1 MKKPSFKDRFS
12 YWFDNRMSKGS
23 MSLIRVLIIFTIL
36 IILTLT
42 FFIMITGTNGERS
55 IVEVVWDNM
64 HTIINAWVPEYNP
77 EDSLLYPIILS
88 VAAVAGLLVTSVLIG
103 IVTSAIEEK
112 IMALRNGNSPVLEND
127 HVIVLG
133 FYGGEYTLIR
143 QLVLAAGSQPL
154 TIVIGAEME
163 REEMEQHIQEN
174 VDVPNNVRIIC
185 RTVDLFDPMAIERL
199 SVETCRTII
208 ISPTDDSTTIKTL
221 LAVSPLIKGTKIRVN
236 AITSKD
242 ENRFPPTI
250 AKTHNVTTLQTND
263 TLAKIIAHSCTQ
275 SGLSEVFKE
284 IFNFEGSELY
294 LVRLPGQAGI
304 SFGEMIGRVDHAVP
318 VGICRKGEITM
329 NPPADTVFE
338 ESDDLLVF
346 AQEKTSAILKA
357 DSFQFQA
364 SGELAPVKPE
374 RDTRTTIFGQNSTL
388 KTVLREVPENVQQ
401 VTLVN
406 YDGNQLESIRKICEE
421 RDMKLCFD
429 EGNLHLETDLLRITK
444 GTEHIIILSDHE
456 KDDEEADMDS
466 IFLLLNLR
474 DIRNKYHLRYNIT
487 AEMRREK
494 NQSLVTGY
502 DNTDFI
508 VASNM
513 SSLFLAQLAESPQ
526 LLTAFAEI
534 LSNKGNELYL
544 KTPKNLNCLGN
555 LSVLEIR
562 NRLYRQGYIF
572 LGIMDENN
580 EYLFNP
586 GLDLKLEIR
595 STHKLIVFGEN

>member
-1 MKKPSFKDRFS
+1 
-12 YWFDNRMSKGS
+12 
-23 MSLIRVLIIFTIL
+23 
-36 IILTLT
+36 
-42 FFIMITGTNGERS
+42 
-55 IVEVVWDNM
+55 
-64 HTIINAWVPEYNP
+64 
-77 EDSLLYPIILS
+77 
-88 VAAVAGLLVTSVLIG
+88 
-103 IVTSAIEEK
+103 
-112 IMALRNGNSPVLEND
+112 
-127 HVIVLG
+127 
-133 FYGGEYTLIR
+133 
-143 QLVLAAGSQPL
+143 
-154 TIVIGAEME
+154 
-163 REEMEQHIQEN
+163 
-174 VDVPNNVRIIC
+174 
-185 RTVDLFDPMAIERL
+185 
-199 SVETCRTII
+199 
-208 ISPTDDSTTIKTL
+208 
-221 LAVSPLIKGTKIRVN
+221 
-236 AITSKD
+236 
-242 ENRFPPTI
+242 
-250 AKTHNVTTLQTND
+250 
-263 TLAKIIAHSCTQ
+263 
-275 SGLSEVFKE
+275 
-284 IFNFEGSELY
+284 
-294 LVRLPGQAGI
+294 
-304 SFGEMIGRVDHAVP
+304 
-318 VGICRKGEITM
+318 
-329 NPPADTVFE
+329 
-338 ESDDLLVF
+338 
-346 AQEKTSAILKA
+346 
-357 DSFQFQA
+357 
-364 SGELAPVKPE
+364 
-374 RDTRTTIFGQNSTL
+374 
-388 KTVLREVPENVQQ
+388 VPENVQQ

-526 LLTAFAEI
+526 LLSAFAEI